1 MRSIAVIGLG
11 VFGRTLALEL
21 TERGAQVIA
30 IDINKEQV
38 EAVKDSVTYAVS
50 LNSMDRNALEG
61 IAIKD
66 VDLAVVCI
74 GDDVEANLL
83 TTLLLKKMGI
93 KQIWARAINDLQREI
108 LKTMDI
114 DEIVSIEEQMGKTIA
129 RGLIASNISK
139 YIPLS
144 EGHSI
149 AEIKIPEKYI
159 GKTLLQLNP
168 RKVFNVNVVGY
179 KRYIPD
185 ITEDGE
191 RTFRE
196 EYHDV
201 PSPTEKFLEGDVLL
215 VAGSDENI
223 EKFAKD

>member
-11 VFGRTLALEL
+11 TFGRTLALEL

-30 IDINKEQV
+30 IDINKEQI
-38 EAVKDSVTYAVS
+38 EAVKESVTYAVA
-50 LNSMDRNALEG
+50 LNSMDRTALEG

-93 KQIWARAINDLQREI
+93 KKIWARAINDLQREI
-108 LKTMDI
+108 LRTMDI

-129 RGLIASNISK
+129 RGLISSNVTK
-139 YIPLS
+139 FIPIS

-149 AEIKIPEKYI
+149 AEVKIPDKYI
-159 GKTLLQLNP
+159 GKTLVQLNP
-168 RKVFNVNVVGY
+168 RKNYNVNIVGI
-179 KRYIPD
+179 KRFIPD
-185 ITEDGE
+185 ITEEGD

-196 EYHDV
+196 EYNDV
-201 PSPTEKFLEGDVLL
+201 PSPTEKLQEGDVLL
-215 VAGSDENI
+215 VAGSDGNI

>member
-11 VFGRTLALEL
+11 TFGRTLALEL

-30 IDINKEQV
+30 IDNNKEQI
-38 EAVKDSVTYAVS
+38 EAVKDLVTYAVT
-50 LNSMDRNALEG
+50 LNSMDRSALEG
-61 IAIKD
+61 VAIKD

-93 KQIWARAINDLQREI
+93 KKIWARAINDLQREI
-108 LKTMDI
+108 LRTMDI

-129 RGLIASNISK
+129 RGLISSSISK

-149 AEIKIPEKYI
+149 AEIKIPEKYV
-159 GKTLLQLNP
+159 GKTLLQLNT
-168 RKVFNVNVVGY
+168 KKNNNVNIVGI
-179 KRYIPD
+179 KRYFPD
-185 ITEDGE
+185 ITEEGE

-196 EYHDV
+196 EFNDV
-201 PSPTEKFLEGDVLL
+201 PSPTEKLQEGDILL
-215 VAGSDENI
+215 VAGSDSNI

>member
-11 VFGRTLALEL
+11 TFGRTLALEL

-30 IDINKEQV
+30 IDNNKEQI
-38 EAVKDSVTYAVS
+38 EAVKDLVTYAVT
-50 LNSMDRNALEG
+50 LNSMDRSALEG
-61 IAIKD
+61 VAIKD

-93 KQIWARAINDLQREI
+93 KKIWARAINDLQREI
-108 LKTMDI
+108 LRTMDI

-129 RGLIASNISK
+129 RGLISSSISK

-149 AEIKIPEKYI
+149 AEIKIPEKYV

-168 RKVFNVNVVGY
+168 RKNNNVNIVGI
-179 KRYIPD
+179 KRYFPD
-185 ITEDGE
+185 ITEEGE

-196 EYHDV
+196 EFNDV
-201 PSPTEKFLEGDVLL
+201 PSPTEKLQEGDILL
-215 VAGSDENI
+215 VAGSDSNI

>member
-11 VFGRTLALEL
+11 TFGKTLALEL

-30 IDINKEQV
+30 IDINKDQI
-38 EAVKDSVTYAVS
+38 EAVKESVTYAVA
-50 LNSMDRNALEG
+50 LNSMDQNALEG

-83 TTLLLKKMGI
+83 TTLLLKKLGI
-93 KQIWARAINDLQREI
+93 KKIWSRAINNLQREI
-108 LKTMDI
+108 LKIMEI

-129 RGLIASNISK
+129 RGLISSNVTK
-139 YIPLS
+139 FIPIS

-149 AEIKIPEKYI
+149 AEVKIPEQYI
-159 GKTLLQLNP
+159 GKSLIQLNP
-168 RKVFNVNVVGY
+168 RKKYNVNIVGI

-185 ITEDGE
+185 ITDEGE

-196 EYHDV
+196 EYNDV
-201 PSPTEKFLEGDVLL
+201 PSPAEKLLEGDILM
-215 VAGSDENI
+215 VAGSDINI
-223 EKFAKD
+223 EKFARD

>member
-11 VFGRTLALEL
+11 TFGRSLATEL

-30 IDINKEQV
+30 IDNNKEQI
-38 EAVKDSVTYAVS
+38 ESVKEFVTYAVT
-50 LNSMDRNALEG
+50 LNSMDQNALEG
-61 IAIKD
+61 VAIKD

-93 KQIWARAINDLQREI
+93 KKIWARAINNLQREI

-129 RGLIASNISK
+129 RGLISSSISK

-149 AEIKIPEKYI
+149 AEIKVPDKYI

-168 RKVFNVNVVGY
+168 RKLFNVNIVAF
-179 KRYIPD
+179 KRYLPD
-185 ITEDGE
+185 ITDEGE

-201 PSPTEKFLEGDVLL
+201 PSPTEKFMEGDVLL
-215 VAGSDENI
+215 VAGSDSNI